1 MNTLKYL
8 LGQLGQFLR
17 IFLRLKL
24 PKKLYRSMG
33 FSGPFSIFLN
43 NQKIRLNNFR
53 DEISNHI
60 FYSGI
65 FGNYEGYSLKIW
77 NQLSIQTEKSYVLD
91 IGGYS
96 GIFSLVSASANSEI
110 SIHSFEPHP
119 DTFKRLKKNISSNI
133 YTNISTHN
141 FALDIKNGD
150 FKFYN
155 SKGTSPSGFSLV
167 NHSHIEKDAGTKICK
182 TKKIDELLE
191 ERYKDMRISLIKI
204 DVERAEYPIL
214 QSIIS
219 RIIQDK
225 SCVLCEILDEEFY
238 EKFDQL
244 FCTNHFQ
251 SIVIDDDKH
260 SAFQVKKLAGMSKVG
275 RNILFIPKDFNF
287 KDIQESL

>member
-1 MNTLKYL
+1 
-8 LGQLGQFLR
+8 
-17 IFLRLKL
+17 
-24 PKKLYRSMG
+24 MG

-43 NQKIRLNNFR
+43 NQKITLNNFR
-53 DEISNHI
+53 DEISNDI

-133 YTNISTHN
+133 YTNISPHN

-150 FKFYN
+150 FTFYN

>member
-8 LGQLGQFLR
+8 AGQLGPFLR

-43 NQKIRLNNFR
+43 NQKITLNNFR
-53 DEISNHI
+53 DEISNDI

-96 GIFSLVSASANSEI
+96 GVFSLVSASANSEI

-150 FKFYN
+150 FTFYN

>member
-8 LGQLGQFLR
+8 AGQLGPFLR

-43 NQKIRLNNFR
+43 NQKITLNNFR
-53 DEISNHI
+53 DEISNDI

>member
-8 LGQLGQFLR
+8 AGQLGQFLR

-43 NQKIRLNNFR
+43 NQKITLNNFR
-53 DEISNHI
+53 DEISNDI

-96 GIFSLVSASANSEI
+96 GVFSLVSASANSEI

-133 YTNISTHN
+133 YTNISPHN

-150 FKFYN
+150 FTFYN

>member
-1 MNTLKYL
+1 MQNK
-8 LGQLGQFLR
+8 
-17 IFLRLKL
+17 
-24 PKKLYRSMG
+24 
-33 FSGPFSIFLN
+33 
-43 NQKIRLNNFR
+43 
-53 DEISNHI
+53 
-60 FYSGI
+60 
-65 FGNYEGYSLKIW
+65 
-77 NQLSIQTEKSYVLD
+77 
-91 IGGYS
+91 
-96 GIFSLVSASANSEI
+96 
-110 SIHSFEPHP
+110 
-119 DTFKRLKKNISSNI
+119 
-133 YTNISTHN
+133 
-141 FALDIKNGD
+141 
-150 FKFYN
+150 
-155 SKGTSPSGFSLV
+155 
-167 NHSHIEKDAGTKICK
+167 
-182 TKKIDELLE
+182 KKIDELLE

>member
-8 LGQLGQFLR
+8 AGQLGQFLR

-24 PKKLYRSMG
+24 PKKLYRSIG

-43 NQKIRLNNFR
+43 NQKITLNNFR
-53 DEISNHI
+53 DEISNDI

-96 GIFSLVSASANSEI
+96 GVFSLVSASANSEI

-133 YTNISTHN
+133 YTNISPHN

-150 FKFYN
+150 FTFYN

>member
-1 MNTLKYL
+1 MHTLKYL
-8 LGQLGQFLR
+8 AGQLGQFLR

-53 DEISNHI
+53 DEISNDI

-133 YTNISTHN
+133 YTNISPHN

-150 FKFYN
+150 FTFYN